1 MKNLL
6 TWLMNPPP
14 DGPASTLLLRLMAG
28 GVFLWEGIMKFVLK
42 SGSRSL
48 HEIGHAVPPFHRRL
62 CRHPRDRWRIVAAFR
77 FHDAADCDSVHHRD
91 DRGHTLDENL
101 DVSRHITIAFAAGA
115 AADWNVGRF
124 A

>member
-42 SGSRSL
+42 SGRRSL

-62 CRHPRDRWRIVAAFR
+62 CRLPRDRWGIVAAFR
-77 FHDAADCDSVHHRD
+77 SHDAADCDSVHHRN
-91 DRGHTLDENL
+91 DRGRILDENL
-101 DVSRHITIAFAAGA
+101 DVSWDIAIAVAAVA
-115 AADWNVGRF
+115 A
-124 A
+124 